1 MHRFLLILLVAT
13 SIFTMTGCSVAKDI
27 LGEEKY
33 NELTDKINAAWDRV
47 GKDAIGDLT
56 DDAWREF
63 GFGKSLDWPGDG
75 VGATLP
81 KFRNAHVNSCI
92 SDKESG
98 HISLSAVSDSD
109 IDEYLQKLYGIGY
122 EKAPQ
127 SAPFDTVVV
136 FDGTYVGF
144 VRLGKSD
151 CALVFAPSL
160 EKLEKLANIDE
171 N

>member
-1 MHRFLLILLVAT
+1 MHRFSLILLAALV
-13 SIFTMTGCSVAKDI
+13 IFTMTGCSVAKDI

-33 NELTDKINAAWDRV
+33 NELTEKINTAWEQV

-63 GFGKSLDWPGDG
+63 GFGKSFDWPSEG

-81 KFRNAHVNSCI
+81 KFRDANVKSCL

-98 HISLSAVSDSD
+98 HISLSAVSDAD
-109 IDEYLQKLYGIGY
+109 IEAYLQKLYGIGY
-122 EKAPQ
+122 EKAPK

-136 FDGTYVGF
+136 FDGTYVGL
-144 VRLGKSD
+144 VRLGSSD

-160 EKLEKLANIDE
+160 EKLEKLAHIDE